1 LLSVKNV
8 SIAYGRLQAVWDAT
22 FDVQEEELVVIIGAN
37 GSGKS
42 TILKTISG
50 LIKPQSGTI
59 TFLGQRIDGLLPNRV
74 TAAGIVHVPEG
85 RRLFPEMTVL
95 ENLYLGAYCK
105 VTRGVR
111 NESIATVYHYFP
123 VLEKMSSR
131 LAGTLSGGEQQMLA
145 IGRGLMAKPKLIM
158 LDEPSLGLAPIL
170 VKGVF
175 DIVQRINREG
185 VSVLLVEQNVRSSL
199 KLAKRGYVLE
209 SGRITMSGPGKE
221 LLENENIKKAYL
233 AG

>member
-1 LLSVKNV
+1 MLNLKNV
-8 SIAYGRLQAVWDAT
+8 SIAYGSLQAVWDVT
-22 FDVQEEELVVIIGAN
+22 FDVQDKELVVIIGSN

-50 LIKPQSGTI
+50 LIKLQSGTI
-59 TFLGQRIDGLLPNRV
+59 TFLGKRIDGLLPNRV
-74 TAAGIVHVPEG
+74 ATAGIIHVPEG

-95 ENLYLGAYCK
+95 ENLYLGAYRK
-105 VTRGVR
+105 ETRGVR

-123 VLEKMSSR
+123 VLEEMSNR

-145 IGRGLMAKPKLIM
+145 MGRGLMAKPKLIM
-158 LDEPSLGLAPIL
+158 LDEPSLGLAPL
-170 VKGVF
+170 YVKEVF
-175 DIVQRINREG
+175 EIIQRINKEG

-199 KLAKRGYVLE
+199 KLADRGYVLE
-209 SGRITMSGPGKE
+209 SGRITMSGTGKE
-221 LLENENIKKAYL
+221 LLEDENIKKAYL